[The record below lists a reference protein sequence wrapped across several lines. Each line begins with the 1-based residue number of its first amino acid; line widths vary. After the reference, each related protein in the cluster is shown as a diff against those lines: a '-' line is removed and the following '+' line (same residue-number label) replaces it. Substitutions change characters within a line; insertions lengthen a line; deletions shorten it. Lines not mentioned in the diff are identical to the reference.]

1 MPAAVSRVLKILALV
16 LVVEILVLPQLGG
29 ARRALEVV
37 GDIQPGFLVLG
48 VALQVGAYLAH
59 AQLTRSL
66 VPSPYRPSLSLMS
79 RIELSSRA
87 VSHVVPGGAAP
98 AAALVFRLL
107 QRSGVRGTDAG
118 FAAVLQGIGSAMV
131 LHALVW
137 LTLVVSIPL
146 RGAHAY
152 YQVAALAGFGLV
164 SIFVALV
171 VLLTRGEARAVAIS
185 RGIAR
190 RLPKLDPDVVE
201 RVVHRLSE
209 RLDQVKS
216 NPPLVARAAGWAA
229 LHWVCNAGS
238 MIVVLLAFGATPPLD
253 VAIVAFGIAS
263 MLSTLPVTPAGLGV
277 FEAAAISL
285 LVAFGVP
292 SAEAILGVV
301 AYRVL
306 SFWLPI
312 PLGGISYLSVQAS
325 LSEEAQPVRDRLRTL
340 FDEIDAA
347 LRDAARWVRGDTD
360 GDAGGDTS
368 GDDRHRKH

>member
-37 GDIQPGFLVLG
+37 GDIQSGFLVIG

-66 VPSPYRPSLSLMS
+66 VPSGYRPSVSLMS

-87 VSHVVPGGAAP
+87 LSHVVPGGAAP

-107 QRSGVRGTDAG
+107 QRSGVPGTDAG
-118 FAAVLQGIGSAMV
+118 FAAALQGIGSAMV

-137 LTLVVSIPL
+137 LTLAVSIPL
-146 RGAHAY
+146 RGAHPY
-152 YQVAALAGFGLV
+152 YQGAALAGFGLV

-190 RLPKLDPDVVE
+190 HLPKLDPDVVE

-216 NPPLVARAAGWAA
+216 NPPLLARAAGWAA
-229 LHWVCNAGS
+229 LHWLCNAAS

-277 FEAAAISL
+277 FEAAAITL

-301 AYRVL
+301 AYRVV
-306 SFWLPI
+306 SYWLPI

-325 LSEEAQPVRDRLRTL
+325 LSDEAQPVRDRLRAL
-340 FDEIDAA
+340 FEEIDEAV
-347 LRDAARWVRGDTD
+347 RGAARWVRGDTD
-360 GDAGGDTS
+360 GK
-368 GDDRHRKH
+368 DR